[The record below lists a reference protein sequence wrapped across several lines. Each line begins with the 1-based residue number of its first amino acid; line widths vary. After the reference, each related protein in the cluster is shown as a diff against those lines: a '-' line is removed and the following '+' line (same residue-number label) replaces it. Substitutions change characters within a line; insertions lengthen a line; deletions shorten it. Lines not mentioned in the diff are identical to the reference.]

1 MSQLSVLIVEDEA
14 ILAAHLASNVKLLG
28 YRVTG
33 PVSTGEEALALAQ
46 AERPDIAL
54 LDIRLDGHMDGIQ
67 TATCLKQRREERG
80 IRLEV
85 RDTARASTCPWCGRT
100 TAGSR

>member
-14 ILAAHLASNVKLLG
+14 ILAAHLASKVKLLG

-46 AERPDIAL
+46 AGAYMEESGASLAAYLELFKKRQREL
-54 LDIRLDGHMDGIQ
+54 L
-67 TATCLKQRREERG
+67 RRG
-80 IRLEV
+80 AAS
-85 RDTARASTCPWCGRT
+85 DTAPTVATTASTIPMRL
-100 TAGSR
+100 

>member
-14 ILAAHLASNVKLLG
+14 ILAAHLASKVKLLG

-33 PVSTGEEALALAQ
+33 PVPTGEEALALAQ

-54 LDIRLDGHMDGIQ
+54 LDIRLAGHM
-67 TATCLKQRREERG
+67 TRRSFAKPEAH
-80 IRLEV
+80 LL
-85 RDTARASTCPWCGRT
+85 TSP
-100 TAGSR
+100 